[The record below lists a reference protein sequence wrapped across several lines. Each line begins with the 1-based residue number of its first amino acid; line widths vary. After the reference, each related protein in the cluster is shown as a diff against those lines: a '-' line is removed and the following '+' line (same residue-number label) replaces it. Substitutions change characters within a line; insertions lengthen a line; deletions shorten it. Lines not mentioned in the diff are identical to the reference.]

1 MIDEYCEHYS
11 QKAGS
16 GCLGKLPP
24 YGKQLFGNCE
34 PEARQV
40 QKKKKKGTQNPRE
53 ATHESEVSLYE
64 LM

>member
-16 GCLGKLPP
+16 GCLGKLPA

-40 QKKKKKGTQNPRE
+40 QKRKGLKTLEKQHMKVKFPYMN
-53 ATHESEVSLYE
+53 
-64 LM
+64 